1 MEGREKHAVK
11 EKREEAKG
19 RGNKEGQRG
28 GMYYPQEDLSL
39 TLEPGKQSQFLSFPP
54 PLLPYYLFN
63 HLFIS
68 VWTLNIYSLGYNPIF
83 LLFWVCHKTWDFT

>member
-39 TLEPGKQSQFLSFPP
+39 TLEPGRQSQFLSFPP
-54 PLLPYYLFN
+54 PLLPAFLNFFCHFN
-63 HLFIS
+63 FFLSSWFFI
-68 VWTLNIYSLGYNPIF
+68 LQSLKGELVIF
-83 LLFWVCHKTWDFT
+83 HP